1 MRAASRKRKRCSKR
15 GDARA
20 KPAAR
25 PGELEAANGRKGRSV
40 RRRRRPK
47 PLPLSGSSGRE
58 GPRPDAAKEAPAGS
72 NVRRGFEGGPAKASR
87 LLSGTRSEARG
98 SQDRKRPIRPVETYF
113 PLAGE
118 CSETRKVGAGGN
130 ASPHYFVG
138 RPTLWGVP
146 TMWGVPTP
154 TAVRIT
160 ASPHHRRTTSAPRH
174 ISPPPRH
181 NTPSPSSRRNPE
193 SPGGRAQRVSTR
205 SRLSPGGRR

>member
-1 MRAASRKRKRCSKR
+1 MRAASRKRKRCSRR

-40 RRRRRPK
+40 RRRRKPK
-47 PLPLSGSSGRE
+47 PLPLSGTSGRE
-58 GPRPDAAKEAPAGS
+58 GPRPDAAKEASAGS

-113 PLAGE
+113 PLVGE

-130 ASPHYFVG
+130 ASPHYFVRCVASASTAAPSSAWPH
-138 RPTLWGVP
+138 RPLG
-146 TMWGVPTP
+146 
-154 TAVRIT
+154 
-160 ASPHHRRTTSAPRH
+160 TSASRH
-174 ISPPPRH
+174 ISLSAHHRLAVI
-181 NTPSPSSRRNPE
+181 SAKAEISRRKGA
-193 SPGGRAQRVSTR
+193 PGLHEIPAFAGMTATR
-205 SRLSPGGRR
+205 